1 MSSAARQK
9 AGSNPAAA
17 PVWSA
22 GPAGSGEGGRAA
34 PSGWLAV
41 KLQTKVREDFTIMK
55 KAPTMAFSWLKVPT
69 SAFTF
74 KTLSRQYAKHVL
86 THSWP

>member
-34 PSGWLAV
+34 ASGWLAV
-41 KLQTKVREDFTIMK
+41 KLQTNLREDFTITK
-55 KAPTMAFSWLKVPT
+55 KAPTRAFSGLKVPT
-69 SAFTF
+69 NASTF
-74 KTLSRQYAKHVL
+74 KTLFRHYAIQVL
-86 THSWP
+86 THGK

>member
-34 PSGWLAV
+34 ASGWLAV
-41 KLQTKVREDFTIMK
+41 KLQTNLREDFTITK
-55 KAPTMAFSWLKVPT
+55 KAPTRAFSWLKVPT
-69 SAFTF
+69 NAFTL
-74 KTLSRQYAKHVL
+74 KTLFI
-86 THSWP
+86 

>member
-41 KLQTKVREDFTIMK
+41 KLQTMVREDFTIMK
-55 KAPTMAFSWLKVPT
+55 KAPTMAFSWLKV
-69 SAFTF
+69 
-74 KTLSRQYAKHVL
+74 AKLVL
-86 THSWP
+86 KAIPFEKCVGVSISH